1 MIQINCQIIKFHFLE
16 NRIWDRKKVLSYFIS
31 QRAKHLLQRSPL
43 KEGIPR
49 QECMEYNPLDMCI
62 STQFCGDTYTTS
74 NQYNSS
80 SIFQQKILQLACKLA
95 AFTGDFSSVASVSL
109 ETGHKMYCVVV
120 QLRHHSSNA

>member
-1 MIQINCQIIKFHFLE
+1 MEQEKSPELF
-16 NRIWDRKKVLSYFIS
+16 YFS
-31 QRAKHLLQRSPL
+31 KGKTSAQRSPL

-49 QECMEYNPLDMCI
+49 QECMEYNPLDVHI

-80 SIFQQKILQLACKLA
+80 SIFQQKILQLARKLA
-95 AFTGDFSSVASVSL
+95 AFTGDFSSIASVSL

-120 QLRHHSSNA
+120 